1 MFDFINVC
9 RALSDENRVRIL
21 LALRY
26 RPLCVCQVTAFLDL
40 APSTT
45 SKHLSILRQARLI
58 EGRKNGR
65 WVYYKLAES
74 SRTPALVREALAFA
88 LAQLC
93 NDPLAIEDQARM
105 AAIVEKELAC
115 GLDAVTA
122 ENCHSPELHAGDP
135 RFMDDDDSAEDSDS
149 DNKSVNNKEK
159 HHD

>member
-1 MFDFINVC
+1 MFDFINIC
-9 RALSDENRVRIL
+9 RALSDESRVRIL
-21 LALRY
+21 LALRH

-74 SRTPALVREALAFA
+74 ARTPAMVRQALAFA
-88 LAQLC
+88 LAQLG
-93 NDPLAIEDQARM
+93 NDPLAVEDQARM
-105 AAIVEKELAC
+105 AAIVETELAC
-115 GLDAVTA
+115 GLDEVTA

-135 RFMDDDDSAEDSDS
+135 CLMDDDNSGDSAASNTE
-149 DNKSVNNKEK
+149 N